1 MRLDY
6 AIVSCIGLGKSG
18 HGPPVNSCVILTTSR
33 HPRRGR
39 SAIGDLVAIERERS
53 VIDGA
58 GGEGGLGRRRS
69 DGTTL
74 DGDEAKPGNKRCVR
88 RPGRGCRKAGSGHF
102 HTVLLPRRGDKLSG
116 VIGCVRENVC
126 G

>member
-6 AIVSCIGLGKSG
+6 ASVSCIGLGKSG
-18 HGPPVNSCVILTTSR
+18 HGFLVDSCVILTTSR

-39 SAIGDLVAIERERS
+39 SAKGDLVAIERERS
-53 VIDGA
+53 VINDA
-58 GGEGGLGRRRS
+58 GGGGGPGRRCS

-88 RPGRGCRKAGSGHF
+88 RSGRGCRKAGSSHF
-102 HTVLLPRRGDKLSG
+102 HTVLFPRRGDKLSG
-116 VIGCVRENVC
+116 VMGCVRENVC

>member
-1 MRLDY
+1 M
-6 AIVSCIGLGKSG
+6 
-18 HGPPVNSCVILTTSR
+18 SR
-33 HPRRGR
+33 HPKRGR
-39 SAIGDLVAIERERS
+39 SAKGDLVAIERERS

-58 GGEGGLGRRRS
+58 GGEGGPGRRCS
-69 DGTTL
+69 AGTIL
-74 DGDEAKPGNKRCVR
+74 DRDEAKPGNKRCMGR
-88 RPGRGCRKAGSGHF
+88 SGRGCRKAGSGHF